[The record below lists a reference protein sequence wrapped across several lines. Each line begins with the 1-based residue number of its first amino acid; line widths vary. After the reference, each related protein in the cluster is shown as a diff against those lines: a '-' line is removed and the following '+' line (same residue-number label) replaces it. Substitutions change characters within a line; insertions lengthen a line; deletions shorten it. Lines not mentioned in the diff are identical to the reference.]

1 MDRRAWAYIC
11 GVLALATGLA
21 LQAGI
26 SFRHAHPHW
35 VLVELLLVL
44 AVGAQLFKVEAPN
57 HVLFYATPIFLF
69 AGAVLLDPLLLFV
82 LIVASH
88 LAEWLKER
96 WIGSNN
102 LKLWYLQPFNV
113 AMFWIAGRAA
123 QVVLGAMEGHH
134 AATGVWQVAAV
145 MLAALV
151 WLSINHGLL
160 GYALVLARGVSWR
173 ESGQLDRDSLM
184 SDLVLVC
191 VGSTV
196 AVVWP
201 LQPWFILPTLAPIVF
216 MYRAL
221 MIPQLKQ
228 EAEMDAKTGLNNA
241 RHFNELLA
249 GELERAQRFDRPLTF
264 IMADLDF
271 LRDINTTYGHL
282 GGDAV
287 LSGIGKVIR
296 STVREYDVAG
306 RFGGEEFAIVLPETD
321 EAEARLLAERLRG
334 EIKVAR
340 FSLAGSQTAMRVTM
354 SLGIACFPQDGH
366 TAQEVMHSA
375 DVAVYAAK
383 SGGRNRV
390 VCASE
395 VPVSE
400 RQAGVTGSPPPAVE
414 VVQARIPPA
423 EIPVE
428 GGRIVEDV
436 ATRKVQTAWAGKAF
450 VGLVTLAGVAVALA
464 VVLMMPLPPV
474 LPIVLLTVLAAA
486 AEGLEVDL
494 LRQGTVSVS
503 VGIAFTAALLTGVD
517 GLLCVSCAIAGVHH
531 VLQRRGLRE
540 VHRAAFNA
548 AVHLLAGLPV
558 IAVLAWQHLPLHTH
572 DLAWL
577 LPIVAPAAA
586 AYFIIDTGLVA
597 IEVALMRGDAWL
609 KTWTS
614 NFRWLFTHYIV
625 LCLMGLA
632 LSVTFTDLGP
642 AGVAIFMLPLLMMH
656 YVQKQHVS
664 QARDNLHA
672 LQRLNRDLL
681 HTALHDHLTGL
692 GNERGYHEVLR
703 REVEDTAA
711 RGTNTV
717 LARLNVDEFKVI
729 NEERGRRHGDDLLV
743 DLASALTTIPKSYRA
758 FRLTADEFGVLF
770 RGIPTLEVL
779 GTLEEFRGMAPSL
792 LEGTTISVGLAA
804 LETPCA
810 DADQLSEQAAEA
822 LSEAKRRGRNALVAF
837 NEIRD
842 TTLVVS
848 GAQVQSVRRLL
859 ADNEINVVFQPIRDL
874 HYNAILG
881 YEALSRPATGYGLLG
896 PQQAFDLATRLGR
909 GHDLDALCRNAVL
922 ARARELPPGAVLFIN
937 VAPESLE
944 QNRLTGPSLME
955 AVRAAG
961 LSPQQIVLEITERSI
976 IRLDTVVSVAQ
987 RLREYG
993 FRLALDDTGAGNA
1006 GLGVLSQLQ
1015 VDFIKVDRGVVQ
1027 QAVTDQSARAV
1038 LAGIVAVAHEMGAYI
1053 IAEGIETVE
1062 MLHLVR
1068 EMTGAGGGDESS
1080 RRHGVQGYLLGMP
1093 NSSMPEPG
1101 LHERIEPFMA
1111 GATGRILPF
1120 PVSPVNPVEVK
1131 PAAVAW

>member
-35 VLVELLLVL
+35 MLVELLLVL
-44 AVGAQLFKVEAPN
+44 ALGAQLFKVEGSN

-96 WIGSNN
+96 WIGSSN
-102 LKLWYLQPFNV
+102 LRLWYLQPFNV

-123 QVVLGAMEGHH
+123 QVVLGAMGGHH
-134 AATGVWQVAAV
+134 AVAGIWQVAAV

-160 GYALVLARGVSWR
+160 GFALVLARGVSWR
-173 ESGQLDRDSLM
+173 ESGQLDGDSLM
-184 SDLVLVC
+184 SDLALVC

-196 AVVWP
+196 AVVWTI
-201 LQPWFILPTLAPIVF
+201 QPWFILPALAPIFF

-228 EAEMDAKTGLNNA
+228 EAETDAKTGLNNA
-241 RHFNELLA
+241 RHFNELVA

-271 LRDINTTYGHL
+271 LRDINNTYGHL
-282 GGDAV
+282 AGDAV
-287 LSGIGKVIR
+287 LSGIGKTIR
-296 STVREYDVAG
+296 STIREYDVAG
-306 RFGGEEFAIVLPETD
+306 RFGGEEFAIALPETD
-321 EAEARLLAERLRG
+321 EAEARLLAERVRG
-334 EIKVAR
+334 EVEAAR
-340 FSLAGSQTAMRVTM
+340 FSLAGSQTTMRVTM

-366 TAQEVMHSA
+366 TVQELMHAA

-395 VPVSE
+395 APLAE
-400 RQAGVTGSPPPAVE
+400 RGVGITGPSPVE
-414 VVQARIPPA
+414 VIPAQSPLNGAPIKQGRRANDEANRDAPA
-423 EIPVE
+423 
-428 GGRIVEDV
+428 G
-436 ATRKVQTAWAGKAF
+436 WAGPAF
-450 VGLVTLAGVAVALA
+450 VSCVTLAGLAVALVA
-464 VVLMMPLPPV
+464 ILMMPLSPV

-503 VGIAFTAALLTGVD
+503 VGIAFTAALLTGID

-531 VLQRRGLRE
+531 LLQRRGLRT

-558 IAVLAWQHLPLHTH
+558 IAVLAWQHLPLGSH
-572 DLAWL
+572 DLVWL
-577 LPIVAPAAA
+577 LPTIIPASV
-586 AYFIIDTGLVA
+586 AYFLIDTGLVA
-597 IEVALMRGDAWL
+597 VAVALTRGDALL
-609 KTWTS
+609 KTWRST
-614 NFRWLFTHYIV
+614 FRWLFTHYIV

-632 LSVTFTDLGP
+632 LSITFTDVGP
-642 AGVAIFMLPLLMMH
+642 PGVAIFVLPLLMMH
-656 YVQKQHVS
+656 FVQKQHVS

-681 HTALHDHLTGL
+681 HAALHDHLTGL

-703 REVEDTAA
+703 REVEDAAA
-711 RGTNTV
+711 RGTDMV
-717 LARLNVDEFKVI
+717 LAHLNVDEFKAI
-729 NEERGRRHGDDLLV
+729 NEEQGRRQGDDILIE
-743 DLASALTTIPKSYRA
+743 LASLLNAIPRVYHA
-758 FRLTADEFGVLF
+758 FRLAADEFGVVF
-770 RGIPTLEVL
+770 CGISEREVL
-779 GTLEEFRGMAPSL
+779 IILEEFRVEAPARL
-792 LEGTTISVGLAA
+792 GGATVSVGLAC
-804 LETPCA
+804 LETTCA

-837 NEIRD
+837 DEIRD
-842 TTLVVS
+842 TTLVAS

-859 ADNEINVVFQPIRDL
+859 ADNTINVVFQPIWDL
-874 HYNAILG
+874 HHNSILG
-881 YEALSRPATGYGLLG
+881 YEALSRPATGYGLVG

-909 GHDLDALCRNAVL
+909 GHDLDALCRHAVL
-922 ARARELPPGAVLFIN
+922 ARAHDLPPGAVLFIN

-944 QNRLTGPSLME
+944 QNRLSGPALVD
-955 AVRAAG
+955 AVLAAG

-976 IRLDTVVSVAQ
+976 IRLDTVVPMAQ

-1015 VDFIKVDRGVVQ
+1015 VDFIKVDGSVVIH
-1027 QAVTDQSARAV
+1027 AATDQSARAV
-1038 LAGIVAVAHEMGAYI
+1038 LAGIVAVAHEMGAYL
-1053 IAEGIETVE
+1053 IAEAIETVE

-1068 EMTGAGGGDESS
+1068 EMTGVNAGNKTGQG
-1080 RRHGVQGYLLGMP
+1080 HGVQGHLLGMP
-1093 NSSMPEPG
+1093 NASMPEPG
-1101 LHERIEPFMA
+1101 LHERIEPFMT
-1111 GATGRILPF
+1111 GDTGRILSF
-1120 PVSPVNPVEVK
+1120 PVSPVNPVEGK